1 MKQIPVALGLAA
13 LLAAATATVADTP
26 LTVNQKGLRFSAE
39 QLDVKKGQIVVFV
52 NDDRTTHNVTVTG
65 EGNGVAVDG
74 GLQPPGAEFRMP
86 FLKPGTYAVSC
97 GIHPKMKM
105 TIIVK

>member
-1 MKQIPVALGLAA
+1 MRPITLALGLAA
-13 LLAAATATVADTP
+13 MLAGAATVADAP
-26 LTVNQKGLRFSAE
+26 LTVSQKGLQFSTE
-39 QLDVKKGQIVVFV
+39 ELDVKKGQIVIFV

-65 EGNGVAVDG
+65 DGNGVSVNG

-86 FLKPGTYAVSC
+86 FLKPGTYAISC

-105 TIIVK
+105 IITVK

>member
-1 MKQIPVALGLAA
+1 MRQITLVLGFTAMLAGT
-13 LLAAATATVADTP
+13 TATVADTP
-26 LTVNQKGLRFSAE
+26 LTVNQKGLQFSAE
-39 QLDVKKGQIVVFV
+39 QLDIKKGQIVVFV
-52 NDDRTTHNVTVTG
+52 NDDRTTHNVTITG
-65 EGNGVAVDG
+65 DVNGVSVNG

-86 FLKPGTYAVSC
+86 FLKPGTYAISC